1 MYPPIKVA
9 TTAGARVYSI
19 RIAVPVMYPP
29 NGPIARRANA

>member
-19 RIAVPVMYPP
+19 RIAVPVRNPP
-29 NGPIARRANA
+29 HGPIARRANA